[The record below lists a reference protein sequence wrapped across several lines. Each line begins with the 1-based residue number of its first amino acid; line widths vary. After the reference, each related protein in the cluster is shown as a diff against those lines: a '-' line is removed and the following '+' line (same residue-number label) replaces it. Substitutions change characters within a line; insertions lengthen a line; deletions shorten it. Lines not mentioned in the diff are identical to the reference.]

1 LRAQLCSLSYYDW
14 LQIAALKKMR
24 THSCPN
30 AKIFRGFS
38 FLRSNFLPL
47 VAILTATSVAGC
59 GAKAPA
65 GDAPAGP
72 QATPVQ
78 VLVVESQKLTDSTEY
93 LAILKSRHSAT
104 INPQVEGQVTKIFV
118 KSGDRVAAGAPLL
131 QIDPLKQEA
140 TVNSQ
145 EAARVAQEAN
155 VRLAKVNL
163 DRAVKLQAAGVIS
176 KADYDNAQ
184 TNYDTSIAQ
193 LKSLE
198 HQVQQ
203 QQVELH
209 YYQVSAPM
217 EGLVGD
223 VPVRVGDRVG
233 VTTLLT
239 TVDEP
244 GALEAYIYVP
254 ASRAK
259 DLHLGL
265 PVKLLDE
272 TGAVLSQTQITFVS
286 PQVDTDT
293 QTVLAKAAVGNVNAK
308 LRISQQVRAQIAWG
322 THHGPVV
329 PVLAVQ
335 RISGEFFLFVAV
347 KDGKR
352 TLARQRAVKL
362 GEIVGND
369 YAVLEGVQPGDHVIV
384 SGTQFLQDGAPV
396 VEQFKEAENA
406 GAAAVNPGTKSK

>member
-1 LRAQLCSLSYYDW
+1 LPRYVLVL
-14 LQIAALKKMR
+14 AALYA
-24 THSCPN
+24 S
-30 AKIFRGFS
+30 A
-38 FLRSNFLPL
+38 
-47 VAILTATSVAGC
+47 ALTGC
-59 GAKAPA
+59 GERGRDGGAAAP
-65 GDAPAGP
+65 P
-72 QATPVQ
+72 ATPVQ

-118 KSGDRVAAGAPLL
+118 KSGDRVTAGTPLL

-145 EAARVAQEAN
+145 EAARLAQEAN

-176 KADYDNAQ
+176 KADFDNAQ
-184 TNYDTSIAQ
+184 TNYETAVAQ

-203 QQVELH
+203 QQVELR

-217 EGLVGD
+217 EGIVGD
-223 VPVRVGDRVG
+223 IPVRVGDRVG

-254 ASRAK
+254 ASRSK
-259 DLHLGL
+259 DLRLGL

-272 TGAVLSQTQITFVS
+272 TGAVLTQSEITFVS

-293 QTVLAKAAVGNVNAK
+293 QTVLAKAAVGNSHTK
-308 LRISQQVRAQIAWG
+308 LRISQQVRAQVAWG
-322 THHGPVV
+322 TRNGPVV

-335 RISGEFFLFVAV
+335 RISGEYFLFVAV
-347 KDGKR
+347 KDAKG
-352 TLARQRAVKL
+352 TVARQRAVKL
-362 GEIVGND
+362 GEIVGNN

-396 VEQFKEAENA
+396 IEQFKEA
-406 GAAAVNPGTKSK
+406 GKPGESQKMRVQRATSCNTVSATT

>member
-1 LRAQLCSLSYYDW
+1 LSILPRY
-14 LQIAALKKMR
+14 LLALAAL
-24 THSCPN
+24 
-30 AKIFRGFS
+30 
-38 FLRSNFLPL
+38 
-47 VAILTATSVAGC
+47 ATLSVSAGLAGC
-59 GAKAPA
+59 GAKGPASEAAAPA
-65 GDAPAGP
+65 M
-72 QATPVQ
+72 PVQ
-78 VLVVESQKLTDSTEY
+78 VLVVESQKLTNSTEY

-118 KSGDRVAAGAPLL
+118 KSGDRVTAGTPLL

-145 EAARVAQEAN
+145 ESARVAQEAN

-176 KADYDNAQ
+176 KADFDNAQ
-184 TNYDTSIAQ
+184 TNYETALAQ

-217 EGLVGD
+217 NGIVGD
-223 VPVRVGDRVG
+223 IPVRVGDRVG

-244 GALEAYIYVP
+244 GALEAYIYIP
-254 ASRAK
+254 GSRSK
-259 DLHLGL
+259 DLRLGL

-272 TGAVLSQTQITFVS
+272 SGNVLAQSEITFIS

-293 QTVLAKAAVGNVNAK
+293 QTVLAKAAVGNSNTK

-322 THHGPVV
+322 TRNGPVV

-335 RISGEFFLFVAV
+335 RISGEYFLFVAV
-347 KDGKR
+347 KDGKG
-352 TLARQRAVKL
+352 TIARQRAVKL

-396 VEQFKEAENA
+396 IEQFKEAGKTGESE
-406 GAAAVNPGTKSK
+406 KSSGPKSH

>member
-1 LRAQLCSLSYYDW
+1 MLRYHLLLALSASAG
-14 LQIAALKKMR
+14 L
-24 THSCPN
+24 
-30 AKIFRGFS
+30 
-38 FLRSNFLPL
+38 
-47 VAILTATSVAGC
+47 AGC
-59 GAKAPA
+59 GGTAPGSSDA
-65 GDAPAGP
+65 GAP
-72 QATPVQ
+72 QAMPVQ
-78 VLVVESQKLTDSTEY
+78 VQVVGSQKLTDSTEY

-104 INPQVEGQVTKIFV
+104 INPQVEGQIIKIFV
-118 KSGDRVAAGAPLL
+118 KSGDRLTAGMPLL
-131 QIDPLKQEA
+131 QIDPLKQQA

-163 DRAVKLQAAGVIS
+163 DRAIKLQAAGVIS
-176 KADYDNAQ
+176 KADFDNAQ
-184 TNYDTSIAQ
+184 TNYDTAVAQ

-217 EGLVGD
+217 DGIVGD
-223 VPVRVGDRVG
+223 IPVRVGDRVA

-254 ASRAK
+254 ASKAK
-259 DLHLGL
+259 DLRRGL

-272 TGAVLSQTQITFVS
+272 SGAVLAQSEITFVS
-286 PQVDTDT
+286 SQVDTDT
-293 QTVLAKAAVGNVNAK
+293 QTVLAKAAVGNANSK

-322 THHGPVV
+322 THNGPVV

-347 KDGKR
+347 KDGKG
-352 TLARQRAVKL
+352 TVARQKAVKL
-362 GEIVGND
+362 GETVGND

-396 VEQFKEAENA
+396 IEQIKEPARA
-406 GAAAVNPGTKSK
+406 GEGLATPGTKGN

>member
-1 LRAQLCSLSYYDW
+1 LSILPRY
-14 LQIAALKKMR
+14 LLALAAL
-24 THSCPN
+24 
-30 AKIFRGFS
+30 
-38 FLRSNFLPL
+38 
-47 VAILTATSVAGC
+47 ATLSVSAGLAGC
-59 GAKAPA
+59 GNKGPASEAAAPA
-65 GDAPAGP
+65 M
-72 QATPVQ
+72 PVQ
-78 VLVVESQKLTDSTEY
+78 VLVVESQELTNSTEY

-118 KSGDRVAAGAPLL
+118 KSGDRVTAGTPLL

-145 EAARVAQEAN
+145 ESARVAQEAN

-176 KADYDNAQ
+176 KADFDNAQ
-184 TNYDTSIAQ
+184 TNYETALAQ

-217 EGLVGD
+217 NGIVGD
-223 VPVRVGDRVG
+223 IPVRVGDRVG

-244 GALEAYIYVP
+244 GALEAYIYIP
-254 ASRAK
+254 GSRTK
-259 DLHLGL
+259 DLRLGL

-272 TGAVLSQTQITFVS
+272 SGKVLAQSEITFIS

-293 QTVLAKAAVGNVNAK
+293 QTVLAKAAVGNSNTK

-322 THHGPVV
+322 TRNGPVV

-335 RISGEFFLFVAV
+335 RISGEYFLFVAV
-347 KDGKR
+347 KDGKG
-352 TLARQRAVKL
+352 TIARQRAVKL

-396 VEQFKEAENA
+396 IEQFKEAGKTGESE
-406 GAAAVNPGTKSK
+406 KSSGSKSH